1 MKNKKGFTLVEL
13 LVTIGLIGLIG
24 SVVAINMVGLSQKQ
38 EKKEVDRIRNI
49 VEAAAE
55 VCGSQRSVDD
65 CNSTSKLIDYHYLK
79 ESSLNGYT
87 CNYIDVT
94 LDGDNW
100 ADCKKKE

>member
-38 EKKEVDRIRNI
+38 EQKEIDRIRNI

-55 VCGSQRSVDD
+55 VCASQRNAND
-65 CNSTSKLIDYHYLK
+65 CNTTSKLIDYHYLK
-79 ESSLNGYT
+79 QSILNGYT
-87 CNYIDVT
+87 CDSIDVAS
-94 LDGDNW
+94 DGDNYVS
-100 ADCKKKE
+100 CKKKK